1 MRTIVACLLLIPA
14 TSGAIELRSVVVEHA
29 DGQYTLQSNAW
40 FDVDQQTLFAVFVD
54 WDLGTQFSSMIVE
67 SRNLDPDEQ
76 GRAGFHTLNKGCLLF
91 FCTSVVREG
100 YVESEPPAEIRAVAD
115 PERSDFE
122 FSNEVWNFTTEG
134 SGTVVNY
141 EIVMKP
147 KFWVPPLIGPYIIK
161 RKLRKS
167 GGEALG
173 RIEKI
178 AQETAAQHD

>member
-1 MRTIVACLLLIPA
+1 MVACLLLISTTA
-14 TSGAIELRSVVVEHA
+14 GAIELRSVVVEHD
-29 DGQYTLQSNAW
+29 DGQYTLQSNVW
-40 FDVDQQTLFAVFVD
+40 FDVDQQTLFAVFAD

-67 SRNLDPDEQ
+67 SRNLEPDEL
-76 GRAGFHTLNKGCLLF
+76 GRAGFHTQNRGCLLF

-122 FSNEVWNFTTEG
+122 FSNEVWSFATEG
-134 SGTVVNY
+134 SGTVVHY

-178 AQETAAQHD
+178 AQETAAQDD